1 MSKAIITKLGLK
13 PAHKVRF
20 FNQPDNYLGQLGLKN
35 LKLGNLDDCTDYDF
49 IQVFVR
55 GKQEL
60 ESIFPLAARMLT
72 PNGSLWVS
80 WPKGK
85 SKIPTDLNENI
96 VREVGLSLGLV
107 DVKVVAVDEDWS
119 GLKFV
124 YRLKDRVKK
133 VKLS

>member
-1 MSKAIITKLGLK
+1 
-13 PAHKVRF
+13 
-20 FNQPDNYLGQLGLKN
+20 LGQLGLKN